1 MVDTRDW
8 ATDGAAARPTSNES
22 SIPPGIE
29 PGAPAWARAPR
40 RRSPLA
46 LVMDRTAV
54 LFVGIAVGVTIGFAF
69 GEHGGTPAPAAVLP
83 PVATP
88 SPAIGAQAQPTA
100 PQIAIDRVSP
110 AVARSAAAG
119 RPVKIGVFGDSF
131 GVGLTQ
137 GLYLQFKGDKGY
149 EVEGFARQATG
160 FTRYAKLNLL
170 DDIRSK
176 IDAEPVDVAV
186 ISFGANDTFDIYAD
200 GVAAKYMTPEWQKI
214 VGDRA
219 EAIVKL
225 LKDRGIAV
233 YWVGLP
239 KMREPDF
246 EAKVAQMNAFYAA
259 RMQALGVPFIDTV
272 PLSVDGNG
280 QYTAHLTDPKT
291 GKSELARANDGIHMA
306 TGHAYSLLTNSLT
319 TRIRKSVDIA
329 RTEAGRPAPAADPVE
344 ERTN

>member
-1 MVDTRDW
+1 
-8 ATDGAAARPTSNES
+8 
-22 SIPPGIE
+22 
-29 PGAPAWARAPR
+29 
-40 RRSPLA
+40 
-46 LVMDRTAV
+46 MDRTAV

>member
-1 MVDTRDW
+1 MVSTRDW
-8 ATDGAAARPTSNES
+8 AMDGAAARPTSSES
-22 SIPPGIE
+22 SIPTGIE

-40 RRSPLA
+40 RRSPFA

-69 GEHGGTPAPAAVLP
+69 GDHGATPAPAAILP
-83 PVATP
+83 PAAAP
-88 SPAIGAQAQPTA
+88 SPALGGQPQPAA
-100 PQIAIDRVSP
+100 PQIAMDRVSP

-137 GLYLQFKGDKGY
+137 GLYLQFRDDKGY
-149 EVEGFARQATG
+149 QVEGFAKQATG
-160 FTRYAKLNLL
+160 FTRYAKVNLL
-170 DDIRSK
+170 NDIRGK

-219 EAIVKL
+219 EAVVRL
-225 LKDRGIAV
+225 LKGRGIAV

-246 EAKVAQMNAFYAA
+246 EAKVSQMNAFYAT
-259 RMQALGVPFIDTV
+259 RMRALGVPFIDTV
-272 PLSVDGNG
+272 PLSVDGGG
-280 QYTAHLTDPKT
+280 QYTAHLTDPRT

-306 TGHAYSLLTNSLT
+306 TGHAYSLLTSGLT
-319 TRIRKSVDIA
+319 THIRKSVDIA
-329 RTEAGRPAPAADPVE
+329 RAEAGRPAPGAEPVE

>member
-8 ATDGAAARPTSNES
+8 AMDGAAARPTSNEGGNH
-22 SIPPGIE
+22 PGIE

-40 RRSPLA
+40 RRSPLT

-83 PVATP
+83 PAP
-88 SPAIGAQAQPTA
+88 KASPVLGGRPQPA
-100 PQIAIDRVSP
+100 ASQIAMDRVSP

-119 RPVKIGVFGDSF
+119 RPVRIGVFGDSF

-219 EAIVKL
+219 EAIVRL

-246 EAKVAQMNAFYAA
+246 EAKVAQMNAFYAT

-272 PLSVDGNG
+272 PLSVDGDG

-291 GKSELARANDGIHMA
+291 GRSELARANDGIHMA
-306 TGHAYSLLTNSLT
+306 TGHAYSLLTKGLT
-319 TRIRKSVDIA
+319 TRIRKSVEIA
-329 RTEAGRPAPAADPVE
+329 RAEAGRPAPGAEPVE